1 MESLL
6 LAAPHLSCSVLE
18 EPGVVEMMAAGSSQS
33 GKVKCHAGDMFDR
46 ATIPEAEVVF
56 LKNILHNWEDSDC
69 DTILENVHSSLPA
82 AGGTIV
88 IVESFVPNPG
98 EVRED
103 DHHAFNADF
112 NIMVTALFT
121 NSDHVVYKGC
131 LKKM

>member
-6 LAAPHLSCSVLE
+6 LAAPHLSCSVLDK
-18 EPGVVEMMAAGSSQS
+18 PDVVEMMAAGSSQS
-33 GKVKCHAGDMFDR
+33 GKVKFHAGDMFDR

-56 LKNILHNWEDSDC
+56 LKNILHNWEDKEC
-69 DTILENVHSSLPA
+69 DTILKNVHSSLPA

-103 DHHAFNADF
+103 DHHAFNMDF
-112 NIMVTALFT
+112 YMMVTGHFCYT
-121 NSDHVVYKGC
+121 HSTCQVCMWDR
-131 LKKM
+131 